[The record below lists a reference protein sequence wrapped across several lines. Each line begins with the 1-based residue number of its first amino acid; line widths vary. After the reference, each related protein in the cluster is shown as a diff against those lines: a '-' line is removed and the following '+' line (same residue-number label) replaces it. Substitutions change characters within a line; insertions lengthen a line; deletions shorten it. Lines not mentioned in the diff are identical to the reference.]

1 MDKKLKKAI
10 DKLTEKDLFMN
21 EDVRLTY
28 IENVVRKLKQG
39 IFPTSNLKRLDTII
53 KRHNRI
59 KEMKKQLKNLVDFLS
74 LRGGIIPLYWFHPA
88 FLKGN

>member
-10 DKLTEKDLFMN
+10 DNFTKKDLFMN

-28 IENVVRKLKQG
+28 IENVVNKLKRG
-39 IFPTSNLKRLDTII
+39 IYPASNLDRLKTII

-59 KEMKKQLKNLVDFLS
+59 KEMKKNLKN
-74 LRGGIIPLYWFHPA
+74 RG
-88 FLKGN
+88 

>member
-28 IENVVRKLKQG
+28 IENVVRKLKQC

-59 KEMKKQLKNLVDFLS
+59 KEMKKELKN
-74 LRGGIIPLYWFHPA
+74 RG
-88 FLKGN
+88 

>member
-1 MDKKLKKAI
+1 MDKKLKKVI

-28 IENVVRKLKQG
+28 IENVVNKLKRG
-39 IFPTSNLKRLDTII
+39 IYPASNLDRLKTII

-59 KEMKKQLKNLVDFLS
+59 KEMKKNLKN
-74 LRGGIIPLYWFHPA
+74 RG
-88 FLKGN
+88 